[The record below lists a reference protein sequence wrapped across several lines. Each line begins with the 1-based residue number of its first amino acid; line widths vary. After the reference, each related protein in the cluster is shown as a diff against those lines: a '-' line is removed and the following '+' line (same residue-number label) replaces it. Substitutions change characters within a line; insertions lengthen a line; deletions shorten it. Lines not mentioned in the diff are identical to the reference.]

1 MKLKEHKIDGI
12 EPGSIAEEMGI
23 EAGDVLLEVN
33 GKPIQDVFDYHFLIN
48 DVLLTLLIRKP
59 NGEEW
64 ELEIEKD
71 YYEDPGIV
79 FENGL
84 MDDYKSCYNKCI
96 FCFIDQMPPNM
107 RETLYFK
114 DDDSRLSFLQGNYV
128 TLTNMKDE
136 DVERIIRYKL
146 APINV
151 SVHAMNPELRCE
163 MLHNRFAGEALDKIR
178 RFYEGEIEMNGQIV
192 LCKGV
197 NDGAELERSIKELSD
212 YLPYMQSLSVVPV
225 GLTKFREGLYPLK
238 PFEKEDAKEVL
249 KIIHK
254 WQKICY
260 EKHGTHFVQA
270 SDEWYLL
277 AEEPFPPEENY
288 DGYIQLENGVG
299 MIPLLESEFDQCL
312 ADELEEQD
320 MYSEESDDLK
330 SIETKNEKL
339 NELEMDFRKNDDSET
354 VEAEI
359 ENRTYRRVVSIA
371 TGKSAAGLM
380 RRLAGKFM
388 KQHPDIKVI
397 VYQIRN
403 DFFGEMITVSG
414 LLTGKDLKA
423 QLTGQELGDMLLLSS
438 NVLRMGEE
446 VFLDDVTLTEL
457 ENALQ
462 VPIHIVKSDGQCL
475 YDGMLGNV

>member
-1 MKLKEHKIDGI
+1 
-12 EPGSIAEEMGI
+12 
-23 EAGDVLLEVN
+23 
-33 GKPIQDVFDYHFLIN
+33 
-48 DVLLTLLIRKP
+48 
-59 NGEEW
+59 
-64 ELEIEKD
+64 
-71 YYEDPGIV
+71 
-79 FENGL
+79 
-84 MDDYKSCYNKCI
+84 
-96 FCFIDQMPPNM
+96 
-107 RETLYFK
+107 
-114 DDDSRLSFLQGNYV
+114 
-128 TLTNMKDE
+128 
-136 DVERIIRYKL
+136 
-146 APINV
+146 
-151 SVHAMNPELRCE
+151 MNPELRCE

-225 GLTKFREGLYPLK
+225 GLTKFRDGLYPLK

-249 KIIHK
+249 EIIHK

-312 ADELEEQD
+312 ADELEDGTDGFDQD
-320 MYSEESDDLK
+320 MDSEAIDGFESIK
-330 SIETKNEKL
+330 TQNENL
-339 NELEMDFRKNDDSET
+339 NESEVDLREIDRSET
-354 VEAEI
+354 VENKSLDEPET
-359 ENRTYRRVVSIA
+359 ENKTYRRVVSIA

-380 RRLAGKFM
+380 RRLAAKFM

-414 LLTGKDLKA
+414 LLTGTDLKA

-457 ENALQ
+457 GNALQ

>member
-1 MKLKEHKIDGI
+1 MKKKEHKIDSV
-12 EPGSIAEEMGI
+12 EPGSIADEMGI
-23 EAGDVLLEVN
+23 EAGDVLLTVN

-48 DVLLTLLIRKP
+48 DVTLNLLIQKP
-59 NGEEW
+59 DGEEW

-136 DVERIIRYKL
+136 DVERIITYKL

-151 SVHAMNPELRCE
+151 SVHAMNPELRCK

-178 RFYEGEIEMNGQIV
+178 RFYEAGIEMNGQIV

-197 NDGAELERSIKELSD
+197 NDGAELERSIRELAD
-212 YLPYMQSLSVVPV
+212 YLPYMESLSVVPV
-225 GLTKFREGLYPLK
+225 GLTKFRDGLYPLE
-238 PFEKEDAKEVL
+238 PFTKEDAKEVL
-249 KIIHK
+249 EMIHK

-299 MIPLLESEFDQCL
+299 MIPLLASEFDACL
-312 ADELEEQD
+312 ELEQ
-320 MYSEESDDLK
+320 EEGEKDLFQSKRSDRTEGFQL
-330 SIETKNEKL
+330 
-339 NELEMDFRKNDDSET
+339 FGRKKKQ
-354 VEAEI
+354 VAAEG
-359 ENRTYRRVVSIA
+359 TSGYRRIVSIA
-371 TGKSAAGLM
+371 TGKSAAPLM
-380 RRLAGKFM
+380 RKLAAKFICL
-388 KQHPDIKVI
+388 HPDIKVN

-414 LLTGKDLKA
+414 LLTGQDLKA
-423 QLTGQELGDMLLLSS
+423 QLTGQELGDVLLLPC
-438 NVLRMGEE
+438 NLLRSGEE
-446 VFLDDVTLTEL
+446 VFLDDVTLSEL

-475 YDGMLGNV
+475 YEELLGHNLNVE